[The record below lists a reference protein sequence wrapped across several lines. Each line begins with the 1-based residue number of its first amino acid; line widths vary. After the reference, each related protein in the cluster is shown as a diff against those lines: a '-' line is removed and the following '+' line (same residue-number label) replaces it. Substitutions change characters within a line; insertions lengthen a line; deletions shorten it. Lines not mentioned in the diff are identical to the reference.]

1 MNILR
6 LLLGC
11 LGAAGTVIAA
21 LGVQTAAADSV
32 EDFYKGKTITLYVGF
47 SPGGGYDTYARTV
60 ARHMGRHIPGN
71 PGFVVK
77 NRPGAGTLVLT
88 NELYNVLPK
97 DGTAMGVIARGTAME
112 PLMGNKK
119 AKFDPRKFNWIGSAN
134 NEVSICVAWHTVPV
148 KNIQDLRTRGL
159 VVGGTGPGA
168 DTDAFPKLMNNILGA
183 KLKLITGYPGGTDIN
198 LAMERGEVEGRC
210 GWSWSSAKSR
220 KPEWIKNNKIRVLA
234 QMSLEKHPDMPDVP
248 LIMDFTD
255 DPDDKK
261 ALEVIFARQVMGR
274 PFVAPPGVP
283 ADRVKALRDA
293 FMAVMNDPAY
303 LADANKQKLET
314 GAAVSGRNVAKL
326 VDGIYDSSERAIAL
340 AQDAVT
346 SEKKIQITKK
356 EIPVV
361 TVSTTI
367 TDIKKGGREL
377 HFQVK
382 GKSHKTKVSGSRTK
396 ITIAGKE
403 GKRKNIKVGMVC
415 DVSYQGNG
423 TEAKNIACK

>member
-6 LLLGC
+6 LLLSC

-21 LGVQTAAADSV
+21 LGIQTAAADSV
-32 EDFYKGKTITLYVGF
+32 EDFYKGKSITLYVGF

-60 ARHMGRHIPGN
+60 ARHMSRHIPGN
-71 PGFVVK
+71 PEFVVK

-97 DGTAMGVIARGTAME
+97 DGTVMGVIARGMPME
-112 PLMGNKK
+112 PVLGNKK
-119 AKFDPRKFNWIGSAN
+119 AKFDSRKFNWIGSAN

-148 KNIQDLRTRGL
+148 KNIQDLRTRGM

-220 KPEWIKNNKIRVLA
+220 KPEWIKDKKIRVLA
-234 QMSLEKHPDMPDVP
+234 QMSLKKHPDMPDVP
-248 LIMDFTD
+248 LILEFTD
-255 DPDDKK
+255 DADDKK
-261 ALEVIFARQVMGR
+261 AMEVIFARQVMGR

-293 FMAVMNDPAY
+293 FMAVMNDPTY
-303 LADANKQKLET
+303 LADAKKQKLET
-314 GAAVSGRNVAKL
+314 GAAVSGQNVAKL
-326 VDGIYDSSERAIAL
+326 VKGIYNTPERAIAL

-346 SEKKIQITKK
+346 SEKKTQITKK

-367 TDIKKGGREL
+367 TDIKKGGRVL

-396 ITIAGKE
+396 VTIAGKKS
-403 GKRKNIKVGMVC
+403 KRKNIKVGMAC